1 MLGKDRE
8 QETKR
13 PRKAR
18 QRERKQIPGRKEE
31 RGREGRREGI
41 SEKGKGR
48 TRVIQRAII

>member
-18 QRERKQIPGRKEE
+18 QRQRKQIPGRKEE
-31 RGREGRREGI
+31 RGREGRKGL